1 MNIDLHPLHHHF
13 QDKISINGE
22 YLIDSSYY
30 KNSEILSIDPVIVE
44 GDILQKE
51 NDDGQ
56 LEDYISCSIKGF
68 IYIEDSVSLEKIK
81 YPIFIEFDDFIEE
94 NAYFNQNVLDIFEF
108 LWENILLEVPL
119 HYTEVKDFDS
129 FQGDGWKLIHE
140 DEVEGHQLF
149 RDLLKDFEKE

>member
-13 QDKISINGE
+13 QDKISISGE
-22 YLIDSSYY
+22 YLIEPSYY
-30 KNSEILSIDPVIVE
+30 ENSEVLSIDPVIVD
-44 GDILQKE
+44 GDICQKE
-51 NDDGQ
+51 NEDGH
-56 LEDYISCSIKGF
+56 LEDYIQCTVKGVLYLSDSI
-68 IYIEDSVSLEKIK
+68 SLEKIK
-81 YPIFIEFDDFIEE
+81 YPFLIKIDDFIEE

-119 HYTEVKDFDS
+119 HYTEVEDFKD

-140 DEVEGHQLF
+140 DEIEGNQPF